1 MKRITDEKGV
11 RVRRAYGIFFGA
23 WTAVVAAL
31 FLVQVWRIFL
41 TGGNA
46 PFTVESI
53 SEKWRQI
60 AAPVYIWLVA
70 VVGGVAVWTAF
81 PEQEKITAY
90 KDEGVTLKK
99 LRRRLPISGERKV
112 CARTIAWLALAVIAV
127 VSTVVALLY
136 MLSYETKAQTGFFAS
151 HEEAERIVRAL
162 PWIVAAFGAGI
173 FAVVFDTS
181 EKKKEIEQVK
191 AQIAENAKKGVK
203 VPVREEK
210 RSATQPKGV
219 TLVIRAALAVAG
231 VVLVIV
237 GIAGG
242 GMADVLEKAINICTQ
257 CIGLG

>member
-1 MKRITDEKGV
+1 MTKVFNEKGM
-11 RVRRAYGIFFGA
+11 RVRRVYGIFFGA

-31 FLVQVWRIFL
+31 LSVQVWRIFL
-41 TGGNA
+41 AGGSA

-60 AAPVYIWLVA
+60 AAPVYIWLAA
-70 VVGGVAVWTAF
+70 VVGGIAVWTVF
-81 PEQEKITAY
+81 PEEEKIVAY

-99 LRRRLPISGERKV
+99 LRRRLPISGERGV
-112 CARTIAWLALAVIAV
+112 SARTIVWIALAVIAV
-127 VSTVVALLY
+127 VSTVVSLLY
-136 MLSYETKAQTGFFAS
+136 AFVYEPKAESGFFAS

-173 FAVVFDTS
+173 FATLFDAND
-181 EKKKEIEQVK
+181 KKKEIAQVK

-203 VPVREEK
+203 MPVREEK
-210 RSATQPKGV
+210 QPAMQSKRLM
-219 TLVIRAALAVAG
+219 LVIRAAFAVAG
-231 VVLVIV
+231 VALVIA